1 MKDLDFPQLV
11 KALRLARGLTQEALA
26 REVGVTFATV
36 NTWENGHRAPMPFLA
51 RRLVEM
57 AKAAKLDV
65 EAFRHSDDQE
75 GA

>member
-1 MKDLDFPQLV
+1 MKDLDFPKLV
-11 KALRLARGLTQEALA
+11 KALRLAHGLTQEGLA

-57 AKAAKLDV
+57 AQAAGLDV
-65 EAFRHSDDQE
+65 ETFRPSDAQE
-75 GA
+75 DE